1 MSFLS
6 IPNLF
11 SYLRERERERE
22 RKRDKLNFSYQLMDI
37 HICHETMSSEKSS
50 TLYRFTLA

>member
-11 SYLRERERERE
+11 SYLRERE

-37 HICHETMSSEKSS
+37 HICHETLSSEKSS